1 MEIEEVMFELELA
14 GLNGEQCRKIM
25 MSIQRTGFDAKEV
38 DKKLQLMGFD
48 PIFTVDDDDEAND
61 TPK

>member
-25 MSIQRTGFDAKEV
+25 MSIQRGGFDAKEV
-38 DKKLQLMGFD
+38 DKKLGLMGFD
-48 PIFTVDDDDEAND
+48 PIFTDEYEEDEAEKKN
-61 TPK
+61 